1 MDTRLI
7 SNLID
12 VSLCLVALFIS
23 VRSFDVYIH
32 FRYQRLFVLGLS
44 MALVS
49 ISAAADFT
57 ANYVTITPL
66 YTDWF
71 LYIAQTCGFFFI
83 FLSLLEG
90 SNSFLKLIM
99 TLNILTVPLLL
110 LILFLSPFLPGAPDG
125 SMRIVLEC
133 LRCLISFMIFFA
145 YFFAFTSK
153 ATLFNRFMTAAFFLI
168 SLGNF
173 MAMMQSFG
181 PNLNSHLLSN
191 LGSITDMVGLIA
203 LIIAVSW
210 N

>member
-12 VSLCLVALFIS
+12 VSLCLVALFVS
-23 VRSFDVYIH
+23 VRSFDVYVH

-57 ANYVTITPL
+57 ANYVTIITL
-66 YTDWF
+66 HTDWF

-83 FLSLLEG
+83 FLSLLKS

-99 TLNILTVPLLL
+99 TLNVLAVPLLL
-110 LILFLSPFLPGAPDG
+110 IVLFLSPFLPGVPSG
-125 SMRIVLEC
+125 SLQIVLEC
-133 LRCLISFMIFFA
+133 MRWLISFMIFFA

-153 ATLFNRFMTAAFFLI
+153 ATLFNRFMVAAFFLI
-168 SLGNF
+168 SFGNF
-173 MAMMQSFG
+173 MSMMQSFA
-181 PNLNSHLLSN
+181 PNLNAHLLSN
-191 LGSITDMVGLIA
+191 LGSITDMAGLIA
-203 LIIAVSW
+203 LIIAISW